1 MSPSRDMCKK
11 RAAWRLQLGC
21 MALKPNAGTCWLRE
35 QIVEDLPSGLTLR
48 VEAREDG
55 TRLLI
60 LGRALPSGRREIL
73 FDAEGR
79 AVGVGPPLKKLH
91 L

>member
-1 MSPSRDMCKK
+1 
-11 RAAWRLQLGC
+11 

-48 VEAREDG
+48 VEARKDG

-60 LGRALPSGRREIL
+60 LGRALPGGRREIL
-73 FDAEGR
+73 FDSEGC
-79 AVGVGPPLKKLH
+79 AVDVGPPLKKLH

>member
-1 MSPSRDMCKK
+1 
-11 RAAWRLQLGC
+11 

-48 VEAREDG
+48 VESRADG
-55 TRLLI
+55 TRLVL
-60 LGRALPSGRREIL
+60 LGRALPGGRREIL
-73 FDAEGR
+73 FDPEGR
-79 AVGVGPPLKKLH
+79 ATDVGPPLKNLH

>member
-1 MSPSRDMCKK
+1 
-11 RAAWRLQLGC
+11 

-48 VEAREDG
+48 VESRADG
-55 TRLLI
+55 TRLVL
-60 LGRALPSGRREIL
+60 LGRALPGGRREIL
-73 FDAEGR
+73 FDSEGR
-79 AVGVGPPLKKLH
+79 AMDVGPPLEKLH

>member
-1 MSPSRDMCKK
+1 
-11 RAAWRLQLGC
+11 
-21 MALKPNAGTCWLRE
+21 MALKPNARTCWLRE

-55 TRLLI
+55 TYLVI
-60 LGRALPSGRREIL
+60 LGRALSGGRREIV